1 MNFVKRA
8 FALSLLVTAF
18 ATNVQARD
26 LKGKTVYVDPEV
38 IFSPFQEK
46 FKTIEGA
53 EQAKLQKE
61 LEPMIKEMGELSAKA
76 KDLKDADAKKK
87 NNDAMEALS
96 KKAQAKQQAAQNK
109 VMAEQQK
116 IAKDAEAQVA
126 RMEEIRVKNEWD
138 AILPSN
144 VALAKAKDLDV
155 TEIVKKQL
163 NAHQGT
169 VKHDSKSVT
178 TTPSSKSLTPD
189 RKSITNPDARPVEP
203 AAAAA

>member
-18 ATNVQARD
+18 ATNAQARD

-46 FKTIEGA
+46 FKTIESA
-53 EQAKLQKE
+53 EQAKLEKE
-61 LEPMIKEMGELSAKA
+61 LQPMIKEMGELSAKA

-96 KKAQAKQQAAQNK
+96 KKAQARQQAAQNK

-126 RMEEIRVKNEWD
+126 RMEEIRVKHEWD

-155 TEIVKKQL
+155 TEIVKKEL
-163 NAHQGT
+163 NAA
-169 VKHDSKSVT
+169 KPAAK
-178 TTPSSKSLTPD
+178 
-189 RKSITNPDARPVEP
+189 P
-203 AAAAA
+203 AAAA

>member
-38 IFSPFQEK
+38 IFSPYQQK
-46 FKTIEGA
+46 AKDIEAA

-61 LEPMIKEMGELSAKA
+61 LDPMSKEMGELAAKA

-87 NNDAMEALS
+87 NQEAMES
-96 KKAQAKQQAAQNK
+96 IGKKAQAKQQAAQNK
-109 VMAEQQK
+109 VMAETQK
-116 IAKDAEAQVA
+116 IAKDAEADVVQ
-126 RMEEIRVKNEWD
+126 MEVIRAKYEWD

-144 VALAKAKDLDV
+144 VALAKSKDLDV
-155 TEIVKKQL
+155 TDIVKKEL
-163 NAHQGT
+163 EAHHKA
-169 VKHDSKSVT
+169 VKSVAK
-178 TTPSSKSLTPD
+178 PAPK
-189 RKSITNPDARPVEP
+189 AP
-203 AAAAA
+203 AAA